1 LGKKKAPNHLLDK
14 AVKHL
19 VEAVCGKIN
28 QLVQSGGKN
37 MSKTRI
43 RDLGVPTE
51 GQPGPWN
58 AITDV
63 PGVTVGHVTLIHG
76 DGPRQVGKGPV
87 RTGVTAIRPRGESPD
102 PVLGAWY
109 SLNGCG
115 EMTGTIWLEE
125 SGLLLGPVMI
135 TNTYSVGVVRDAVIE
150 WFTRKYKTIIG
161 MPVVAETYDGA
172 LNDIDGFHVKK
183 EHAFQALE
191 AAAEGPVDEGNVG
204 GGTGMTC
211 HGFKGGIGTSSRV
224 LTQAEGGWTVGVL
237 VQANHGQRRHLRVAG
252 VPVGQEITDL
262 RPEVYSGEFSV
273 DSSSIIV
280 ILATDAPLL
289 PHQLKALARRVP
301 LGIARVGGNGDIY
314 SGDIFLAFSTQPL
327 EEADERES
335 RPVKMLNLPG
345 LTPLFE
351 ATAQATEEAIL
362 NALAAAETM
371 SGCDGTTFYALPKD
385 RLSEVLKKYSRY
397 V

>member
-1 LGKKKAPNHLLDK
+1 
-14 AVKHL
+14 
-19 VEAVCGKIN
+19 
-28 QLVQSGGKN
+28 

-43 RDLGVPTE
+43 RDLGVPLE
-51 GQPGPWN
+51 GQPGLWN

-63 PGVTVGHVTLIHG
+63 PGVTVGQVTVVQG
-76 DGPRQVGKGPV
+76 DGARQVGKGPV
-87 RTGVTAIRPRGESPD
+87 RTGVTAIRPRGESPE
-102 PVLGAWY
+102 PVLGAWH

-125 SGLLLGPVMI
+125 SGLLLGPVMV

-161 MPVVAETYDGA
+161 MPVVAETYDGT

-191 AAAEGPVDEGNVG
+191 AAEAGPVEEGNVG

-211 HGFKGGIGTSSRV
+211 HGFKGGIGTASRV
-224 LTQAEGGWTVGVL
+224 LAKEQGGWTVGVL
-237 VQANHGQRRHLRVAG
+237 VQANHGQRRYLRVAG

-262 RPEVYSGEFSV
+262 RAEVHSGDFSI
-273 DSSSIIV
+273 DRSSIIV
-280 ILATDAPLL
+280 IVATDAPLL
-289 PHQLKALARRVP
+289 PNQLKALARRVP
-301 LGIARVGGNGDIY
+301 LGIARVGGNGEVF

-327 EEADERES
+327 GEADERDA
-335 RPVKMLNLPG
+335 RPVKMSNLPG

-362 NALAAAETM
+362 NALATAETM
-371 SGCDGTTFYALPKD
+371 SGCDGNTYYALPKD
-385 RLSEVLKKYSRY
+385 RLVEVLKKYGRHA
-397 V
+397 

>member
-1 LGKKKAPNHLLDK
+1 
-14 AVKHL
+14 
-19 VEAVCGKIN
+19 
-28 QLVQSGGKN
+28 
-37 MSKTRI
+37 MSKPRI
-43 RDLGVPTE
+43 RDFGVPLE
-51 GQPGPWN
+51 GQTGPLN

-63 PGVTVGHVTLIHG
+63 PGVTVGHVTLIQG
-76 DGPRQVGKGPV
+76 DGRRQVGKGPV
-87 RTGVTAIRPRGESPD
+87 RTGVTAIRPRGERPD

-115 EMTGTIWLEE
+115 EMTGTTWLEE
-125 SGLLLGPVMI
+125 SGLLLGPVMV

-150 WFTRKYKTIIG
+150 WFIRKYQSIIG
-161 MPVVAETYDGA
+161 MPVVAETYDGT
-172 LNDIDGFHVKK
+172 LNDIEGFHIRG
-183 EHAFQALE
+183 EHARQALE
-191 AAAEGPVDEGNVG
+191 AAVAGPVEEGNVG

-224 LTQAEGGWTVGVL
+224 LAEQEGGWMVGVL

-252 VPVGQEITDL
+252 APVGQEITNL
-262 RPEVYSGEFSV
+262 HPEIHSGDFSI
-273 DSSSIIV
+273 DRSSIIV
-280 ILATDAPLL
+280 IVATNAPLL

-301 LGIARVGGNGDIY
+301 LGIARVGGNGEIF

-327 EEADERES
+327 GNPDERDA
-335 RPVKMLNLPG
+335 RAVQMVNLPA

-371 SGCDGTTFYALPKD
+371 TGCDGNTYYALPKD
-385 RLSEVLKKYSRY
+385 RLVEVLKKYGRH